1 MASDLFS
8 LFSPPL
14 MEYSCIPRAP
24 PTSSNF
30 KNLSPLERERRHDMK
45 RNMTTHP
52 ENDSEEINTGGFLLL
67 LFAAVI
73 VSLAVSLWHA
83 GWLSPPS
90 VDHGTV
96 QETLG
101 DRIQVVGRFDRDRQ
115 AMTQRQWDSTV
126 QRVQA
131 FWIEQPARLQETLGL
146 AIAYTARNIWMEQNR
161 LRTAITSA
169 QGALEQFNREK
180 TARWQEKLGTAA
192 LTAYRRA
199 QGGGAAFESAF
210 ERETIR
216 QQNVEE
222 RTERG
227 LESNLEYLT
236 TQETELRGA
245 VPEMFR
251 DAIES
256 AHRSVRMYDESQMAW
271 TRRIL
276 NGLNADLS
284 WKRQPEDYVQMA
296 GSVREILGDD
306 RGVGGFVEYGWPA
319 LAGLLVA
326 MAWVGLATPRDPF
339 RPRYR
344 EEEDPTTETT
354 TPSQPWRKEA
364 A

>member
-1 MASDLFS
+1 
-8 LFSPPL
+8 
-14 MEYSCIPRAP
+14 
-24 PTSSNF
+24 
-30 KNLSPLERERRHDMK
+30 MK
-45 RNMTTHP
+45 RNMTTQST
-52 ENDSEEINTGGFLLL
+52 NDSEDINTGGFLLL

-83 GWLSPPS
+83 EWLSPHP
-90 VDHGTV
+90 VDRGTV

-101 DRIQVVGRFDRDRQ
+101 DRIQVVGRFDQDRQ
-115 AMTQRQWDSTV
+115 AKAQQQWDSTIR
-126 QRVQA
+126 RVQA
-131 FWIEQPARLQETLGL
+131 FWIDQPARLQETLGL

-169 QGALEQFNREK
+169 QETLEQFNREK
-180 TARWQEKLGTAA
+180 TARWQEKLGTAVVA
-192 LTAYRRA
+192 AYRRA
-199 QGGGAAFESAF
+199 PGGGAAFESAF

-216 QQNVEE
+216 QRNVEE

-251 DAIES
+251 DALES
-256 AHRSVRMYDESQMAW
+256 AHRSARMYDDSHMAR

-296 GSVREILGDD
+296 GSVREILRGF

-326 MAWVGLATPRDPF
+326 MGWLGLTTPKDPF
-339 RPRYR
+339 RPRFR
-344 EEEDPTTETT
+344 EEEGPTTDTT
-354 TPSQPWRKEA
+354 TPSQQWGKKA

>member
-1 MASDLFS
+1 
-8 LFSPPL
+8 
-14 MEYSCIPRAP
+14 
-24 PTSSNF
+24 
-30 KNLSPLERERRHDMK
+30 
-45 RNMTTHP
+45 
-52 ENDSEEINTGGFLLL
+52 
-67 LFAAVI
+67 
-73 VSLAVSLWHA
+73 
-83 GWLSPPS
+83 
-90 VDHGTV
+90 
-96 QETLG
+96 
-101 DRIQVVGRFDRDRQ
+101 
-115 AMTQRQWDSTV
+115 
-126 QRVQA
+126 
-131 FWIEQPARLQETLGL
+131 
-146 AIAYTARNIWMEQNR
+146 MEQNR

-199 QGGGAAFESAF
+199 QSGGAAFESAF